1 MKNISYDDF
10 GPTEMPPTIFRV
22 TSVARNFIG
31 RAGKNV
37 SYVTCAS
44 HHATGEDA
52 AAEMDSRDRAGH
64 TEITVRTYVQLAGE
78 DLPTLLESL
87 ALLEKTKQLVEP
99 PAV

>member
-1 MKNISYDDF
+1 MKANRFAHISYDDF
-10 GPTEMPPTIFRV
+10 GSTEMPPTIFRV
-22 TSVARNFIG
+22 TSAARTFI
-31 RAGKNV
+31 RDGKDV

-64 TEITVRTYVQLAGE
+64 TDITLRTYVRLAGE

-87 ALLEKTKQLVEP
+87 KQLVEP